1 MHFTLAYPDIIIIL
15 LYLAVVLYVGL
26 VASRRKS
33 SGSKVDFILA
43 GRKLTVPLF
52 VATLVATWY
61 GNILGVGEFVYN
73 YGIVAWVC
81 FGIVYYIAAILYAFL
96 VAGKIRKSETFTIP
110 EKMTEKYGESAGVIS
125 SLIVL
130 IITIPAAYVLMLG
143 ILLQLFTGWNLTLSI
158 IIGTAVSLVYIYHGG
173 FKSDVLT
180 NAVQFFIMYAG
191 FGALLVF
198 TLLQYGSPLTLFDKL
213 PANHVKVFGGFS
225 WTYILAWFFIAF
237 QTFVDPSFYQRCLAA
252 ETPQTAKKGILI
264 SVAFWLLFDIMTLIT
279 GLYAKVYFTNI
290 EAVMAYPAL
299 GESVLP
305 VVWKGLFITALLST
319 VMSTLDSYAFLSA
332 TTIGNDILKK
342 VFKTRKTTDLTKAG
356 LIITGVF
363 SILLALI
370 LPSPIEIVFR
380 TASVA
385 VPGLIVPLIIAYTPK
400 LQIKQGFVPVIM
412 LVSSAVAFLWLMLQ
426 SYGLASHPILQI
438 EPMLAGL
445 LVSLVLAAAAV
456 RRV

>member
-1 MHFTLAYPDIIIIL
+1 
-15 LYLAVVLYVGL
+15 L
-26 VASRRKS
+26 VASRRKTS
-33 SGSKVDFILA
+33 SSKVDFLLA

-81 FGIVYYIAAILYAFL
+81 FGIVYYIAAILYALL
-96 VAGKIRKSETFTIP
+96 VAGKIRKSGTFTIP
-110 EKMTEKYGESAGVIS
+110 EKMTRKYGEKTGVIS

-158 IIGTAVSLVYIYHGG
+158 IVGTVVSLVYIYHGG

-180 NAVQFFIMYAG
+180 NAVQFLIMYAG

-198 TLLQYGSPLTLFDKL
+198 TVLQFGSPVEMFSQL
-213 PANHVKVFGGFS
+213 PAEHVKVFGGFS

-279 GLYAKVYFTNI
+279 GLYAKVYFANI

-332 TTIGNDILKK
+332 ATIGNDILKK
-342 VFKTRKTTDLTKAG
+342 VFKSRKTTDLTKAG
-356 LIITGVF
+356 LIITGIF
-363 SILLALI
+363 SVLLALI

-385 VPGLIVPLIIAYTPK
+385 VPGLILPLIIAYNSK
-400 LQIKQGFVPVIM
+400 LELRKGFVPVIM
-412 LVSSAVAFLWLMLQ
+412 LGSSAVAFIWLMLQ
-426 SYGLASHPILQI
+426 SYGFAAVPILQL

-445 LVSLVLAAAAV
+445 IVSLILALAGL
-456 RRV
+456 RRVRKV